1 MVSQKMLS
9 TKQLNKSQELAV
21 QNNKQPGTSNDI
33 FTYVH
38 VIIRP
43 NGTDYAENKEEN
55 NDGTLWL
62 LQDNQCCCFLFDFYF
77 LFSPQW
83 GLEHFKW
90 CLNGHAELNVID
102 ASLSL
107 GACIC
112 NCQIHVK
119 LELAKYV
126 TLHANGEPLLKRSSS
141 HSHDFQFHN
150 HSTCC
155 LVCQRRQYIVLF
167 QGEFRGQIARW
178 LCVTVIVSS
187 FK

>member
-1 MVSQKMLS
+1 MLS

-21 QNNKQPGTSNDI
+21 HNNKQPGISNDI

-83 GLEHFKW
+83 GL
-90 CLNGHAELNVID
+90 
-102 ASLSL
+102 
-107 GACIC
+107 
-112 NCQIHVK
+112 
-119 LELAKYV
+119 AKF
-126 TLHANGEPLLKRSSS
+126 TSN
-141 HSHDFQFHN
+141 
-150 HSTCC
+150 
-155 LVCQRRQYIVLF
+155 
-167 QGEFRGQIARW
+167 
-178 LCVTVIVSS
+178 
-187 FK
+187 